1 MLRCLV
7 QGFRVELNFRLSA
20 WDWLD
25 AEPDPLVLANLLL
38 SWMEHLKAPILDQVK
53 NTNSNLQPESK
64 AAVKPYHV

>member
-20 WDWLD
+20 WDRLD

-38 SWMEHLKAPILDQVK
+38 SWMEHLKAPILDQV
-53 NTNSNLQPESK
+53 NRAQTASML
-64 AAVKPYHV
+64 AT